1 VANATQQD
9 EEEVVKK
16 RYKHLAMAAREK
28 KESLGVVGMIINYW
42 RERERRWIRLLL
54 NDAVSSNFFH
64 WVVPLDWDE

>member
-1 VANATQQD
+1 MANATQQD

-42 RERERRWIRLLL
+42 RERER
-54 NDAVSSNFFH
+54 
-64 WVVPLDWDE
+64 